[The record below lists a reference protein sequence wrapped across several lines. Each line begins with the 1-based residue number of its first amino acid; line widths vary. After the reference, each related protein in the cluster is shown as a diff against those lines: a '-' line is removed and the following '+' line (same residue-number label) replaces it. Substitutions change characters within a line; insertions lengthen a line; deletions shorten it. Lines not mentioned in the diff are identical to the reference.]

1 MKGAAPG
8 YPAAAARPFNSSC
21 KMGEKLTVPRPRDG
35 RVEALSGTRSLSASR
50 HVRSARPILCPSHRG
65 SGLRQVRLDR
75 YLPADLFD
83 RLAPGL
89 YAEEIIDRARHEEPA
104 AEIDKGRWNLRQRH
118 VRLEVIART
127 HDQR

>member
-8 YPAAAARPFNSSC
+8 YPAAAARPFTSSC

-50 HVRSARPILCPSHRG
+50 HVRSARPILCPSNRG
-65 SGLRQVRLDR
+65 SGRRPGRLDHK
-75 YLPADLFD
+75 PPVDLFV

-89 YAEEIIDRARHEEPA
+89 YAEKIITRARHEEP
-104 AEIDKGRWNLRQRH
+104 
-118 VRLEVIART
+118 
-127 HDQR
+127 